1 MNYTNSNKA
10 QFDQS
15 DANES
20 DHDQSP
26 FVQSETLFP
35 LRPPNVFTGCFTGK
49 FCIVDLNSPPILT
62 TQPKKRGLVII

>member
-20 DHDQSP
+20 DHDRSP
-26 FVQSETLFP
+26 FVQSETSFP
-35 LRPPNVFTGCFTGK
+35 LRPPNVFTGSFTGK
-49 FCIVDLNSPPILT
+49 F
-62 TQPKKRGLVII
+62 